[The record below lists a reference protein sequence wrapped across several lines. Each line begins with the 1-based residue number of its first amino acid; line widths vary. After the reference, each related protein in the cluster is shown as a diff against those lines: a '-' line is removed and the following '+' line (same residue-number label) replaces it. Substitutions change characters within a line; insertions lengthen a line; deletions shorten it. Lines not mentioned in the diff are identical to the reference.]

1 MTALGAAGIR
11 ELLNRVNDYLKN
23 HNIRLSFHLDQ
34 FVTISSPRTEVVE
47 NSMRELEY
55 QGLVAELIG
64 ADVINVHGGGAFG
77 DKNVAWQ
84 RFRQNFGR
92 LSERVR
98 RRLTLENDDSLFT
111 VNDLLPICRDLGFA
125 R

>member
-1 MTALGAAGIR
+1 MTAHGAAGIR
-11 ELLNRVNDYLKN
+11 ELLKRVNDYHKS

-55 QGLVAELIG
+55 QGLVAELIV
-64 ADVINVHGGGAFG
+64 ADVINVHGGGAFW
-77 DKNVAWQ
+77 DKNAALQ

-92 LSERVR
+92 LSERVC

-111 VNDLLPICRDLGFA
+111 VNDLLPVCRDLGFA